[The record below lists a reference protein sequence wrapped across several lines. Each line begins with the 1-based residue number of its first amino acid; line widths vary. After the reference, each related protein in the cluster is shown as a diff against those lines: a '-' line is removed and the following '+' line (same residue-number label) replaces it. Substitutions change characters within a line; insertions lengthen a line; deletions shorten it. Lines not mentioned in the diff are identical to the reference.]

1 MPDIVWIIVLMLGF
15 AAGGF
20 FIGYGTGYSA
30 AMSEDIDDYEEPTGV

>member
-1 MPDIVWIIVLMLGF
+1 MEIWVMLIVLLGA

-30 AMSEDIDDYEEPTGV
+30 AKSEDIDDYEEPTGV